1 MSNIVINILAI
12 VGFVILIS
20 YLISYIYYYFKKRNE
35 QKIMLQVN
43 PPYQYMQQSGI
54 KCPDYWVNTGVD
66 AKGNYIC
73 KNMFNL
79 NVNTKTDR
87 TKIGE
92 SAIDTCDGIKC
103 FNNDTEKI
111 VKFSSMDN
119 KSTWEP
125 NNPNGKTS
133 LSDKEKFT
141 FVNNKYTDKTDSNNN
156 TTSRCDWIRCCG
168 AGAIGTGTGATA
180 TKSWNTKG
188 VWQGIQ
194 STCSY
199 DPNVVSM

>member
-20 YLISYIYYYFKKRNE
+20 YLISYIYYYFKSRND
-35 QKIMLQVN
+35 QKLMLQVN
-43 PPYQYMQQSGI
+43 PPSQYMQQSGI

-66 AKGNYIC
+66 DKGNYIC

-79 NVNTKTDR
+79 NVNTSTDI
-87 TKIGE
+87 TKMGE
-92 SAIDTCDGIKC
+92 SASCANVKC
-103 FNNDTEKI
+103 FNNNTDRI

-119 KSTWEP
+119 TSTWEP

-133 LSDKEKFT
+133 LSDKEKYT
-141 FVNNKYTDKTDSNNN
+141 FVNNKYTDTTNSSNN
-156 TTSRCDWIRCCG
+156 TTSRCDWIKCCG
-168 AGAIGTGTGATA
+168 STN
-180 TKSWNTKG
+180 STKG

-199 DPNVVSM
+199 DPSIVSM